1 MTEEKFLTVK
11 QVAETLAVSE
21 QTVKSYIRQGE
32 LPAFRV
38 GLRGYRISPSDLQAF
53 IEKRKQPPAKEP

>member
-1 MTEEKFLTVK
+1 MQEEILLTVT
-11 QVAETLAVSE
+11 QTARILQVSE
-21 QTVKSYIRQGE
+21 RTVVNYITRGE

-53 IEKRKQPPAKEP
+53 IEKRKHPPDKDL